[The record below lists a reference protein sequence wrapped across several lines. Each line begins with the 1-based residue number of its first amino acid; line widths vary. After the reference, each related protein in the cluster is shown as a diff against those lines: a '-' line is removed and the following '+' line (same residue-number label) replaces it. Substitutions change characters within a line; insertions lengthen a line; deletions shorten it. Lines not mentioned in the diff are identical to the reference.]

1 MVNLSS
7 ILFSRVLQMRY
18 KPEYKQKKRQELLTI
33 SGQIAKKDGFA
44 ATGVDGFMKAAGVT
58 SGAFY
63 SHFSSKQELLK
74 ALIEHEL
81 QHSFDMWQNNP
92 HDNAQ
97 DWIEFELDRYL
108 TPAHVQHPEQGCS
121 LPTLASEVARADQ
134 DTKLVYETELLRG
147 HALFSQHLGSEELA
161 WAIICQLA
169 GAILIARAATDP
181 HLQKNILDANKM
193 MIRQYLESHVTA
205 ST

>member
-97 DWIEFELDRYL
+97 NWIEFELDRYL

-121 LPTLASEVARADQ
+121 LPTLANEVARADQ

-147 HALFSQHLGSEELA
+147 HALFRQHLGSEELA

-169 GAILIARAATDP
+169 GAILIARAAADP
-181 HLQKNILDANKM
+181 HLQKTILDANKM
-193 MIRQYLESHVTA
+193 IILQYLDSHAAV